1 MSHVFTIEAVTVIE
15 RGTDMENEILC
26 HVKFKEVSF
35 PVAFQA
41 NRKPQYSA
49 QQQELWTRIN
59 NGEFGE
65 IKWPPASYQTL
76 PKPQAELEV
85 IERAKRDELLAK
97 SDFSQMADAGLSDSQ
112 KALWATYRTALR
124 NVPTQP
130 GFPYEINWPTKP

>member
-1 MSHVFTIEAVTVIE
+1 MSHVFTIETVTVIE

-35 PVAFQA
+35 PVPVQA
-41 NRKPQYSA
+41 NRKSQYSA

-76 PKPQAELEV
+76 PKSQAELEV
-85 IERAKRDELLAK
+85 IERAKRDELLVK

-112 KALWATYRTALR
+112 KSLWVAYRTALR
-124 NVPTQP
+124 NVPAQP
-130 GFPYEINWPTKP
+130 GFPYEITWPTKP